1 MVALHGVWAD
11 RFYESRQDICVM
23 DAVKVYMLIIDNDNY
38 LLSYTLRSQIKVAD
52 LPLISVRS

>member
-1 MVALHGVWAD
+1 
-11 RFYESRQDICVM
+11 M
-23 DAVKVYMLIIDNDNY
+23 DAVKVYMLIIDDDNY